1 MKKILISLIGLI
13 GILGFVACDDETPE
27 VRQERKVFYTHSEGA
42 GLPAFSG
49 TTVRLTTDAEW
60 DALLDRFCDYAQ
72 DGELVTFCS
81 TNSNY
86 QAKGNS
92 SATPTS
98 ITTGDREELKKWMK
112 EMERSGRTVNVT
124 YDANTGVWSG
134 TAYANLGG
142 NTTSTAEELTYTGIL
157 TAAPMPVLEQ
167 PSING
172 SVLALQTSDDNTL
185 IIATHGMMLLIED
198 STDFSVF
205 RYINISLNG
214 CVYQHYD
221 LDGQIFLVLELSE
234 NQDNV
239 LSL

>member
-72 DGELVTFCS
+72 DGEQVTFYS

-98 ITTGDREELKKWMK
+98 ITTADREELKAWMK
-112 EMERSGRTVNVT
+112 EMEKIGKTVQVT
-124 YDANTGVWSG
+124 FDEGSG
-134 TAYANLGG
+134 TWNGRAYANLGQG
-142 NTTSTAEELTYTGIL
+142 DMQESKTYTG
-157 TAAPMPVLEQ
+157 TMVFVPTPVLETPPLGGVVWAMQ
-167 PSING
+167 VNADS
-172 SVLALQTSDDNTL
+172 TL
-185 IIATHGMMLLIED
+185 IIAIHGMTMWNDSIDDNMRLLEGATMTFEGVAGSHIDLEGNPFM
-198 STDFSVF
+198 T
-205 RYINISLNG
+205 ISLN
-214 CVYQHYD
+214 V
-221 LDGQIFLVLELSE
+221 EE
-234 NQDNV
+234 EK
-239 LSL
+239 